1 MTIGPR
7 SLLVL
12 TPWLPTTAARKAI
25 SNHSTDVD
33 SRIADAGQRQRSSLL
48 KEVQRA
54 VQTWS
59 DAHAAAVNKELR
71 VCIVARV
78 APTAATHSHHRR
90 LQTLHKRLDA
100 VAATSGV
107 VPVRASSRG
116 RSRTDGD
123 ARSSGSGNVPP
134 TVAPATAAAAAA
146 AASAARALAAA
157 ASESV
162 NDDGSSHRS
171 VSGAGAGAGVGA
183 SEGARSEGRRS
194 GREASTGAGGG
205 AGGGAGVSSV
215 PPANAEGG
223 AGGGGGGGDSGA
235 APEEPPFVGAM
246 VGVRAGSVTS
256 GAPSTVMGGD
266 RTTIGDAVS
275 GLCRERCVTC
285 TQGLTGVGCGIAACV
300 QEPHACAATGA
311 KVELDQLPPAP
322 CHELQGQDC
331 IHGACHDTRVR
342 RYSAQ

>member
-1 MTIGPR
+1 MTTGPR
-7 SLLVL
+7 SLPNL
-12 TPWLPTTAARKAI
+12 TPLLPTTAARKAI

-71 VCIVARV
+71 VCRVACV

-223 AGGGGGGGDSGA
+223 AGGGGGGDSGT

-275 GLCRERCVTC
+275 ELCRESCEWC
-285 TQGLTGVGCGIAACV
+285 THSGTHKRGMWHCSAC
-300 QEPHACAATGA
+300 TR
-311 KVELDQLPPAP
+311 AP
-322 CHELQGQDC
+322 CLR
-331 IHGACHDTRVR
+331 CHRCESR
-342 RYSAQ
+342 A